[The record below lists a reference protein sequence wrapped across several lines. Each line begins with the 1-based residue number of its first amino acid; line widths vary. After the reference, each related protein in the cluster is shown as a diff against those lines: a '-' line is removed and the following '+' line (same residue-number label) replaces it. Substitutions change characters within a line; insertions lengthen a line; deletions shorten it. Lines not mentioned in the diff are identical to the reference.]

1 MTIATDLIAAERVRQ
16 ITEKGW
22 TAEHDAGHA
31 TELVYAGASYFEAAE
46 AIRYLPEGEDP
57 AAAAEQMRMQP
68 PLNWPWDAEQ
78 WHPSAD
84 PVRNLVKAG
93 ALIAAAIDSLHTG
106 DASCTVCFGERW
118 ASRAVRLPG
127 VRCAQE
133 PVVLTAADF
142 TMQWDATHVFPFTE
156 SEDGTIMA
164 YGHPDPGQL
173 AEQIS
178 EYDLLCAGERD
189 DACPTAPGAVR
200 QTYAVLTEGGPGDEW
215 VVKWVDDAAAPGAF
229 PVSVVSR

>member
-106 DASCTVCFGERW
+106 DLSCQVKATLDRETALAGAPAVCCVCGAPATYRLGMPKPAWCDEHGPHAR
-118 ASRAVRLPG
+118 RAVPEHRPVLVEVTTGSLDDPERRETER
-127 VRCAQE
+127 VVQERCGCTDD
-133 PVVLTAADF
+133 LRHD
-142 TMQWDATHVFPFTE
+142 
-156 SEDGTIMA
+156 
-164 YGHPDPGQL
+164 YGH
-173 AEQIS
+173 EKK
-178 EYDLLCAGERD
+178 
-189 DACPTAPGAVR
+189 
-200 QTYAVLTEGGPGDEW
+200 GP
-215 VVKWVDDAAAPGAF
+215 KP
-229 PVSVVSR
+229 